1 MSISSDCK
9 GFYNLS
15 LYRLNSFVG
24 VVFVVV
30 VVVVVFIFVVVV
42 VVVVVLTN
50 TYLDKRI

>member
-30 VVVVVFIFVVVV
+30 VVVVFIFVVVV